1 MTNSTKII
9 KVRKNSQQYL
19 NKILLDYPNISSGR
33 KNYKDQYKR
42 ILKNL
47 LLAQAYNLAMMK
59 KSDILLFDVKFIENN
74 KFLSVRFN
82 D

>member
-1 MTNSTKII
+1 MKAFLIC
-9 KVRKNSQQYL
+9 
-19 NKILLDYPNISSGR
+19 SGR
-33 KNYKDQYKR
+33 KKYKDQYKR

-47 LLAQAYNLAMMK
+47 LLAQAYNSTMRK
-59 KSDILLFDVKFIENN
+59 KFDILLFDVKFIENN

>member
-1 MTNSTKII
+1 MKTFLI
-9 KVRKNSQQYL
+9 Y
-19 NKILLDYPNISSGR
+19 SGR

-42 ILKNL
+42 ILNNL
-47 LLAQAYNLAMMK
+47 LLAQAYNSTMRK
-59 KSDILLFDVKFIENN
+59 KFDILLFDVKFIENN